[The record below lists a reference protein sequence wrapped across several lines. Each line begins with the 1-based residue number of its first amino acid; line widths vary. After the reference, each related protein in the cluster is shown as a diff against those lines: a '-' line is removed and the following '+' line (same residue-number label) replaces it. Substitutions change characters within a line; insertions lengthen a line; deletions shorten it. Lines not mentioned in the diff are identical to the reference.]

1 MTLPDGS
8 PSNWK
13 CPSPSVKTVR
23 CELPAIR
30 TSAWPTDSP
39 VTVLTPEPVTVKLAS
54 LLADRDGDICAA
66 ALPLK
71 TAHKLKL
78 KLNLKTSNSR
88 GRFVPSGAGRER
100 FRFAQQCV
108 RDCCL
113 QDTMDCRWLNRISG
127 DAVIIN
133 PVGRIT
139 TRR

>member
-1 MTLPDGS
+1 MTLPAGS

-23 CELPAIR
+23 CELPAAR

-39 VTVLTPEPVTVKLAS
+39 VTELTTEPLSVKLAS
-54 LLADRDGDICAA
+54 LLAECDGDICAA
-66 ALPLK
+66 ALPLNP
-71 TAHKLKL
+71 AHKLNHKG
-78 KLNLKTSNSR
+78 KTSHSR
-88 GRFVPSGAGRER
+88 DRFVPSSVGQER

-108 RDCCL
+108 GDCCL
-113 QDTMDCRWLNRISG
+113 QDTIDCRWLNRISG
-127 DAVIIN
+127 DAVLIN